1 MTLSAQQKKDLKRHA
16 HSLKPVVQLG
26 QAGLTAAVLDEIE
39 GALNHHE
46 LIKVKI
52 IASDR
57 QEKMAI
63 ASSISQTT
71 GAELVQ
77 VIGHIG
83 VFYRLNPDRN
93 RYS

>member
-1 MTLSAQQKKDLKRHA
+1 MPLTSKQRRDLKRHA

-39 GALNHHE
+39 LALNHHE

-52 IASDR
+52 VAADRAEKSTIA
-57 QEKMAI
+57 EAI
-63 ASSISQTT
+63 RDQTNS
-71 GAELVQ
+71 ELVQ
-77 VIGHIG
+77 LIGHTGI
-83 VFYRLNPDRN
+83 FFRLNPDRN